1 MPNINELTLAK
12 ELIKFPSVT
21 PVDAGAIGFLA
32 KQLRKLGFD
41 CKILEFKDKNR
52 ISKPIKNIYARLGK
66 LPVSL
71 SKINLYSRFIY
82 NLDLENK
89 ELFLYTPNVKIHI
102 FQILIFYKK
111 DFNYRLLEEG
121 SGSFKNINET
131 ELLFNKNIKLF
142 FYALFFKIQFHI
154 YKKL

>member
-52 ISKPIKNIYARLGK
+52 VSKPIKNIYARLGK
-66 LPVSL
+66 
-71 SKINLYSRFIY
+71 KGQIY
-82 NLDLENK
+82 V
-89 ELFLYTPNVKIHI
+89 TQV
-102 FQILIFYKK
+102 ILM
-111 DFNYRLLEEG
+111 LCPQV
-121 SGSFKNINET
+121 T
-131 ELLFNKNIKLF
+131 
-142 FYALFFKIQFHI
+142 
-154 YKKL
+154 